1 MEVRYRIAKPLAM
14 EVTFSIRGLTVL
26 LGESG
31 AGKTTVLRAL
41 AGLSP
46 GEGTPFGGL
55 APEARPVGYL
65 PQHHALFPHMTA
77 LENVAFPI
85 RGRKTERLA
94 RARALLGRLG
104 VENLADRYPRALSGG
119 QRQRVALARALA
131 RDPELLLLDEPTSA
145 LDAVSKAQVVD
156 ELAGFVRGL
165 SVPAL
170 VATHDPDLARVADR
184 VVVLE
189 GGRVVQEGTPLA
201 VFSEPATLATAR
213 LVGFKNLYPARILK
227 KEPCLIETPFGRMQ
241 AGCQAGFSPGDRV
254 VLAVRS
260 EEVILVREDRP
271 RDRIENPVPA
281 RIRRLLRE
289 GIAVRLL
296 LDAAAPIEVVL
307 PRHVADRLP
316 LAEGRAVTVA
326 FKRRYIHLLP
336 VPG

>member
-1 MEVRYRIAKPLAM
+1 MEVRYRILRPVAM
-14 EVTFSIRGLTVL
+14 EVAFSVRGLTVL

-46 GEGTPFGGL
+46 GEGVPFRGL
-55 APEARPVGYL
+55 RPEARPVGYL
-65 PQHHALFPHMTA
+65 PQQHALFPHMTA

-85 RGRKTERLA
+85 PSPKAERLS
-94 RARALLGRLG
+94 RARALLERLG
-104 VENLADRYPRALSGG
+104 VATLADRYPAQLSGG

-131 RDPELLLLDEPTSA
+131 RGPELLLLDEPTSA
-145 LDAVSKAQVVD
+145 LDVVSKAQVVD

-170 VATHDPDLARVADR
+170 VASHDPDLARIADW

-189 GGRVVQEGTPLA
+189 GRRVVQEGTPLA

-213 LVGFKNLYPARILK
+213 LVGFKNLYPARVLSA
-227 KEPCLIETPFGRMQ
+227 EPCLIETPFGRMR
-241 AGCQAGFSPGDRV
+241 AGCGAGLSRGDRA

-296 LDAAAPIEVVL
+296 LEAAAPIEVVL

-316 LAEGRAVTVA
+316 LAEGREVTVA
-326 FKRRYIHLLP
+326 FKRRYMHLLP

>member
-1 MEVRYRIAKPLAM
+1 MEVAF
-14 EVTFSIRGLTVL
+14 TIRGLTVL

-41 AGLSP
+41 AGLLP
-46 GEGTPFGGL
+46 GEGTPFKS
-55 APEARPVGYL
+55 APPEARPVGYL
-65 PQHHALFPHMTA
+65 PQQHALFPHMTA

-85 RGRKTERLA
+85 PGPKPERLS

-104 VENLADRYPRALSGG
+104 IEALADRYPKELSGG

-131 RDPELLLLDEPTSA
+131 REPELLLLDEPTSA

-156 ELAGFVRGL
+156 ELSGFVRRF

-170 VATHDPDLARVADR
+170 VASHDPDLARVADW

-189 GGRVVQEGTPLA
+189 GRRVVQEGTPLV
-201 VFSEPATLATAR
+201 VFSQPATLATAR
-213 LVGFKNLYPARILK
+213 LVGFKTLYPARVLGT
-227 KEPCLIETPFGRMQ
+227 EPCLIETPFGRMR
-241 AGCQAGFSPGDRV
+241 AGCGAGFSPGDEV

-271 RDRIENPVPA
+271 RDRIENPVEA
-281 RIRRLLRE
+281 RIRRMVGE

-296 LDAAAPIEVVL
+296 LEAAAPIEVVL

-326 FKRRYIHLLP
+326 FKRRYMHLLP